1 MHFGMQIFCL
11 MHGLKQSIYP
21 DSVNVRKKRLIRQHP
36 LPKIILDTVRHL
48 RSIEIFAKIV
58 NNVQSLTIFKK
69 QGLEGPINSFRN
81 AHLHFFMQFANCL
94 SRKI

>member
-36 LPKIILDTVRHL
+36 RPKIILDTV
-48 RSIEIFAKIV
+48 EIFAKIV